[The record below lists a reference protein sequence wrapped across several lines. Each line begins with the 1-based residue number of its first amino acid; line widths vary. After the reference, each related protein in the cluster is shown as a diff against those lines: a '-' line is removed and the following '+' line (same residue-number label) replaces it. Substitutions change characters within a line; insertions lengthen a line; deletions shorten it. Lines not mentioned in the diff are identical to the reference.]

1 MSLVGEKV
9 AKNHPKIDKAPRLS
23 IRIVILILPS
33 DTLFGDCICFDHP
46 NSETAKIYI
55 LCDWSLLKKWQKSPK
70 WGNFM

>member
-33 DTLFGDCICFDHP
+33 DTLFGDCICFDGNAVYP
-46 NSETAKIYI
+46 KMDI
-55 LCDWSLLKKWQKSPK
+55 LCDWSLKSGKNYPN
-70 WGNFM
+70 G